1 MSKKGQGWAWA
12 RACMGLFVERAR
24 YAHHV
29 DLSLKVDVVAAKRIG
44 ERDGGLLEAEADEDD
59 DEKARDRH
67 HRLELD
73 HRVRDEQE
81 VEREH
86 EGQRVVVREGDRLRH
101 RVDDVRAVPAQR
113 QRLLLE
119 GVEVRRGP
127 LLLILTQ
134 VVRQRA
140 QRPDL

>member
-1 MSKKGQGWAWA
+1 MSMVCVGGRVRVMCSLCTAA
-12 RACMGLFVERAR
+12 AVLLAAA
-24 YAHHV
+24 AHLRVREHIRHV
-29 DLSLKVDVVAAKRIG
+29 HLRLEVDVVAAERIG
-44 ERDGGLLEAEADEDD
+44 QRDGRLLEAEADEDD

-101 RVDDVRAVPAQR
+101 RVDDVRAVPAQG

-119 GVEVRRGP
+119 GVEVG
-127 LLLILTQ
+127 
-134 VVRQRA
+134 
-140 QRPDL
+140 